1 MRQNNMSETWTVK
14 QALQW
19 TTGYF
24 ESKQIPEPRLGAEL
38 LLAHTLNCKRLEL
51 YLRFDSILTPNE
63 RSAYRES
70 IYRRVDREPVQHI
83 LGYTE
88 FMGYPIQVDKNVLV
102 PRPETE
108 QLVDKVVEHCRE
120 QQLQTPNIL
129 EIGTGS
135 GCIAIALKL
144 LLSEASITAVEKS
157 NNALELAQKNASI
170 NQTELTFISG
180 DVFEVMPSAEPRFD
194 LIVTNPPYISKSDY
208 EKLEPEVKQFEPIEA
223 LVGGEDGL
231 DFYRQLAPLSKSLL
245 TKDGSVFMEVG
256 YDQAETVSQLFTKQ
270 GFYCETAKDYN
281 QIDRVVIAH
290 GKEYERIQP
299 REET

>member
-1 MRQNNMSETWTVK
+1 MSDTWTVK

-51 YLRFDSILTPNE
+51 YLRFDSILTPGE
-63 RSAYRES
+63 RTAYRES
-70 IYRRVDREPVQHI
+70 IYRRVNREPVQHI

-88 FMGYPIQVDKNVLV
+88 FMGYPIKVDKNVLV

-120 QQLQTPNIL
+120 QHLLAPKIL
-129 EIGTGS
+129 EMGTGS
-135 GCIAIALKL
+135 GCIAIALKFL
-144 LLSEASITAVEKS
+144 LPEASITAVEKS
-157 NNALELAQKNASI
+157 IEALELAKENASI
-170 NQTELTFISG
+170 NKTELAFISG
-180 DVFEVMPSAEPRFD
+180 DIFEVMPSAEPHFD
-194 LIVTNPPYISKSDY
+194 LIVTNPPYISSSDY
-208 EKLEPEVKQFEPIEA
+208 EKLEPEVKRFEPIEA
-223 LVGGEDGL
+223 LVYGEDGL
-231 DFYRQLAPLSKSLL
+231 DFYRKLAPLSKKLL
-245 TKDGSVFMEVG
+245 MKDGSIFMEVG
-256 YDQAETVSQLFTKQ
+256 YDQAGKVSQLFTQQ

-290 GKEYERIQP
+290 GKEYERIQ

>member
-1 MRQNNMSETWTVK
+1 MSDTWTVK

-19 TTGYF
+19 TTSYF

-38 LLAHTLNCKRLEL
+38 LLAHTLKCKRLEL

-63 RSAYRES
+63 RSAYRDS
-70 IYRRVDREPVQHI
+70 IYRRVEREPVQHI

-108 QLVDKVVEHCRE
+108 QLVDKTVEHCRE
-120 QQLQTPNIL
+120 QQLSTPTIL

-135 GCIAIALKL
+135 GCIAIALKFFL
-144 LLSEASITAVEKS
+144 PGANITAVEKS
-157 NNALELAQKNASI
+157 ESALELAQKNASV
-170 NQTELTFISG
+170 NQTEISFISG

-194 LIVTNPPYISKSDY
+194 LIVTNPPYISQGDY
-208 EKLEPEVKQFEPIEA
+208 EKLEPEVQRFEPVEA
-223 LVGGEDGL
+223 LVGGDDGL
-231 DFYRQLAPLSKSLL
+231 DFYRKLAPLSKNLL
-245 TKDGSVFMEVG
+245 TNDGSIFMEVG
-256 YDQAETVSQLFTKQ
+256 YDQAKTVSQLFAKE

-290 GKEYERIQP
+290 GKEYAHLQQ
-299 REET
+299 RET